1 MNKHIKVK
9 SDVSLVRDIDSN
21 AIISKNQSEFDKF
34 IKLSEKKYAEKK
46 KFDNMR
52 SDLDS
57 LKQDMDE
64 IKTLL
69 RNIMDKWF
77 INIPR

>member
-1 MNKHIKVK
+1 MDNFLKVK
-9 SDVSLVRDIDSN
+9 SDVSLFRDKDSN
-21 AIISKNQSEFDKF
+21 AIVNKNKGEFDKF
-34 IKLSEKKYAEKK
+34 LKLSQKKYEEKK

-57 LKQDMDE
+57 LKQDMNE

-69 RNIMDKWF
+69 KNIMDK
-77 INIPR
+77 

>member
-1 MNKHIKVK
+1 MENYLKVK
-9 SDVSLVRDIDSN
+9 SEDSLVRDVNSN
-21 AIISKNQSEFDKF
+21 AIVNQNKNEFDKF
-34 IKLSEKKYAEKK
+34 LELSQRKYEEKR
-46 KFDNMR
+46 KFDDMR

-69 RNIMDKWF
+69 RNIMDK
-77 INIPR
+77 

>member
-1 MNKHIKVK
+1 MEKYLKVK
-9 SDVSLVRDIDSN
+9 SDISLVRDIDSN
-21 AIISKNQSEFDKF
+21 AIVNQDQDEFKNFLE
-34 IKLSEKKYAEKK
+34 LSQKKYEERKN
-46 KFDNMR
+46 FNNMR

-69 RNIMDKWF
+69 RNIMDK
-77 INIPR
+77 

>member
-1 MNKHIKVK
+1 MDKYLKVK
-9 SDVSLVRDIDSN
+9 SDVSLVRDTDSN
-21 AIISKNQSEFDKF
+21 AIVNKNKDEFDKF
-34 IKLSEKKYAEKK
+34 LKLSHKKYEEKK

-57 LKQDMDE
+57 LKQDMNE

-69 RNIMDKWF
+69 KNIMDK
-77 INIPR
+77 

>member
-9 SDVSLVRDIDSN
+9 SDVSLVRDVDSN
-21 AIISKNQSEFDKF
+21 AIISRNQSEFDKF

-57 LKQDMDE
+57 LKEDMNE

-69 RNIMDKWF
+69 RNIMDK
-77 INIPR
+77 

>member
-9 SDVSLVRDIDSN
+9 SDISLVRDIDSN

-57 LKQDMDE
+57 LKQDMYE

-69 RNIMDKWF
+69 RNIMDK
-77 INIPR
+77 

>member
-1 MNKHIKVK
+1 MEKYLKVK
-9 SDVSLVRDIDSN
+9 SDISLVRDTDSN
-21 AIISKNQSEFDKF
+21 AIVNQNKSEFDKF
-34 IKLSEKKYAEKK
+34 LKLSQKKYGEKA

-57 LKQDMDE
+57 LKRDMDE

-69 RNIMDKWF
+69 KNIMDK
-77 INIPR
+77 

>member
-1 MNKHIKVK
+1 MDKYLKVK
-9 SDVSLVRDIDSN
+9 SDVSLFRDKDSN
-21 AIISKNQSEFDKF
+21 AIVNKNKGEFDKF
-34 IKLSEKKYAEKK
+34 LKLFQKKYEEKK

-57 LKQDMDE
+57 LKQDMNE

-69 RNIMDKWF
+69 KNIMDK
-77 INIPR
+77 

>member
-1 MNKHIKVK
+1 MKNYLKVK
-9 SDVSLVRDIDSN
+9 SEDSLVRDVDSN
-21 AIISKNQSEFDKF
+21 AIVNKNKSEFDKF
-34 IKLSEKKYAEKK
+34 LKLSQKKYEEKL

-57 LKQDMDE
+57 LKEDMNE

-69 RNIMDKWF
+69 KNIMNK
-77 INIPR
+77 

>member
-1 MNKHIKVK
+1 MNKYVKVK
-9 SDVSLVRDIDSN
+9 SDVSLVRDVDSN
-21 AIISKNQSEFDKF
+21 AIISRNQSEFNKF

-46 KFDNMR
+46 KLDNMR

-57 LKQDMDE
+57 LKQDMNE

-69 RNIMDKWF
+69 RNIMDK
-77 INIPR
+77 

>member
-1 MNKHIKVK
+1 MKKYLKVETDK
-9 SDVSLVRDIDSN
+9 THVRDIESN
-21 AIISKNQSEFDKF
+21 AIVNRNKGEFDKF
-34 IKLSEKKYAEKK
+34 MKLSQKKYEEKK

-57 LKQDMDE
+57 LKQDMNE

-69 RNIMDKWF
+69 LNIMNKWF

>member
-21 AIISKNQSEFDKF
+21 AIISRNQSEFDKV
-34 IKLSEKKYAEKK
+34 IKLSEKKYAVKK

-69 RNIMDKWF
+69 RNIMDK
-77 INIPR
+77 

>member
-1 MNKHIKVK
+1 MDKYLKVK
-9 SDVSLVRDIDSN
+9 SEDSLVRDVNSN
-21 AIISKNQSEFDKF
+21 AIVNQNKDEFDKF
-34 IKLSEKKYAEKK
+34 LEVSQRKYEEKR

-69 RNIMDKWF
+69 RNIMDK
-77 INIPR
+77 

>member
-1 MNKHIKVK
+1 MENYLKVE
-9 SDVSLVRDIDSN
+9 SEDSLVRDIDSN
-21 AIISKNQSEFDKF
+21 AIVNQDQDEFKNFLE
-34 IKLSEKKYAEKK
+34 LSQKKYEERKN
-46 KFDNMR
+46 FNNMR

-69 RNIMDKWF
+69 RNIMDK
-77 INIPR
+77 

>member
-1 MNKHIKVK
+1 MNKYVKVK
-9 SDVSLVRDIDSN
+9 SDVSLVRDVDSN
-21 AIISKNQSEFDKF
+21 AIISRNQSEFNKF

-46 KFDNMR
+46 KLDNMR

-69 RNIMDKWF
+69 RNIMDK
-77 INIPR
+77 

>member
-1 MNKHIKVK
+1 MNKYIKVK
-9 SDVSLVRDIDSN
+9 SDVSLVRDMDSN
-21 AIISKNQSEFDKF
+21 AIVSQNKSEFDKF
-34 IKLSEKKYAEKK
+34 VKLSQKKYEEKL

-69 RNIMDKWF
+69 RNIMNK
-77 INIPR
+77 

>member
-1 MNKHIKVK
+1 MDKYLKVK
-9 SDVSLVRDIDSN
+9 SEDSLVRDVDSN
-21 AIISKNQSEFDKF
+21 AIVNQNQSEFDKF
-34 IKLSEKKYAEKK
+34 LELSQRKYKAKK
-46 KFDNMR
+46 KFDDMR

-69 RNIMDKWF
+69 RNIMDK
-77 INIPR
+77 

>member
-1 MNKHIKVK
+1 MEQYLKVK

-34 IKLSEKKYAEKK
+34 LKLSEKKYAEKK

-57 LKQDMDE
+57 LKKDMDE
-64 IKTLL
+64 IKSLL
-69 RNIMDKWF
+69 KNMMDK
-77 INIPR
+77 

>member
-1 MNKHIKVK
+1 MNKYVKVK
-9 SDVSLVRDIDSN
+9 SDVSLVRDVDSN

-57 LKQDMDE
+57 LKEDMKE

-69 RNIMDKWF
+69 RNIMDK
-77 INIPR
+77 

>member
-34 IKLSEKKYAEKK
+34 LKLSQKKYEEKK
-46 KFDNMR
+46 KFDDMR
-52 SDLDS
+52 SDLDA

-69 RNIMDKWF
+69 KNIMDK
-77 INIPR
+77 

>member
-1 MNKHIKVK
+1 MERYLKVETDK
-9 SDVSLVRDIDSN
+9 THVRDTESN
-21 AIISKNQSEFDKF
+21 AIVNRNQSEFDKF
-34 IKLSEKKYAEKK
+34 LKLSQKKYEEKK

-57 LKQDMDE
+57 LKEDMDE

-69 RNIMDKWF
+69 RNIMNK
-77 INIPR
+77 

>member
-1 MNKHIKVK
+1 MEKYLKVK
-9 SDVSLVRDIDSN
+9 SDISLVRDIDSN
-21 AIISKNQSEFDKF
+21 AIVNQNKSEFDKF
-34 IKLSEKKYAEKK
+34 LKLSQKKYEEKV

-57 LKQDMDE
+57 LKEDMDE

-69 RNIMDKWF
+69 RNIMDK
-77 INIPR
+77 

>member
-1 MNKHIKVK
+1 MDKYLKVK
-9 SDVSLVRDIDSN
+9 SDVSLVRYTDSN
-21 AIISKNQSEFDKF
+21 AIVNQNKNEFDKF
-34 IKLSEKKYAEKK
+34 LELSRRKYEEKR
-46 KFDNMR
+46 KFDDMR

-69 RNIMDKWF
+69 RNIMDK
-77 INIPR
+77 